1 MEPHGSSAGKE
12 IEGEPWQFKG
22 GIFQDWLYAYET
34 AKYHRTRCGCVC
46 VCIYKHIGEKARFPR
61 LSGREGCTRDT
72 VILYCAGRFVDF
84 RGKIPCIEERYI

>member
-1 MEPHGSSAGKE
+1 MHMKLQNTTGPGVG
-12 IEGEPWQFKG
+12 
-22 GIFQDWLYAYET
+22 
-34 AKYHRTRCGCVC
+34 VC

-72 VILYCAGRFVDF
+72 VILYCAGRFVEF